1 MGSLTTQAMSRL
13 TAAGPLSR
21 VDDAVRAL
29 ADLKAVHLLDYP
41 GDEDGFELGSPTD
54 ESEEIGRDLN
64 RYRSVSSQLDLVDP
78 KSILESEP
86 VRVQLAAELPSRV
99 EIMLGLL
106 DRIDVIDSELSST
119 SEEVN
124 ALETLRPL
132 DLDLDLLSG
141 YESLTAFV
149 GTVKDVART
158 ESSAPDGIV
167 IIEGVKPVVAA
178 VFCAN
183 ASASSVQ
190 SELTEAGFAA
200 IPVPEGEG
208 PISVRLEGL
217 SSRRGELLAERSTLQ
232 EEVDAWAEDHGTSLL
247 SGIELLERDMALAL
261 GPIRVAVSGHAFVVD
276 GWIETARSEEV
287 QSVLSETCRVVDIEP
302 FKIVP
307 GGGGHAHHGPELELP
322 PIKFADRQKSKPMEL
337 LTDLMGR
344 PRYGKVDPTLFM
356 FFTYPLF
363 FGLILGDI
371 LYGAATMLFG
381 YFLYTRIGH
390 TETGLLASKF
400 IVYIGIA
407 AVIFGYIYGEFAGFE
422 ILPHENHGSWEA
434 SHAPDWATWLTVLYP
449 NGGEIYY
456 DWSWEFGKLVLAF
469 PFHRVGHNL
478 DDLVLLTIYMGAVH
492 VLLGLLIGFRDI
504 WLYGDSHGNAGPI
517 VAFFD
522 RGSWITILIAGYF
535 FATGYLGLKTSP
547 GDETLTMMQTYGGI
561 FVVVGILMLS
571 YASYK
576 YHGMPML
583 IAALLGPIEGI
594 GMMPSVI
601 SYVRLFAVGVAGVK
615 IAETGN
621 DMLYGSHDAGM
632 LGVVEELA
640 HHDVAG
646 LTLLAVLLPVILPF
660 ALTLLKVS
668 LPELPLGLNSFG
680 RQFLFGFLISGGLG
694 FALGVGGSVFM
705 LLTLFFGWLVVQVF
719 AWILGLVSP
728 NIHTARLHLVEWMR
742 QFYEAVGD
750 KFEPFGFTARVVEVE

>member
-1 MGSLTTQAMSRL
+1 
-13 TAAGPLSR
+13 
-21 VDDAVRAL
+21 
-29 ADLKAVHLLDYP
+29 
-41 GDEDGFELGSPTD
+41 
-54 ESEEIGRDLN
+54 
-64 RYRSVSSQLDLVDP
+64 
-78 KSILESEP
+78 
-86 VRVQLAAELPSRV
+86 
-99 EIMLGLL
+99 
-106 DRIDVIDSELSST
+106 
-119 SEEVN
+119 
-124 ALETLRPL
+124 
-132 DLDLDLLSG
+132 
-141 YESLTAFV
+141 
-149 GTVKDVART
+149 
-158 ESSAPDGIV
+158 
-167 IIEGVKPVVAA
+167 
-178 VFCAN
+178 
-183 ASASSVQ
+183 
-190 SELTEAGFAA
+190 
-200 IPVPEGEG
+200 
-208 PISVRLEGL
+208 
-217 SSRRGELLAERSTLQ
+217 
-232 EEVDAWAEDHGTSLL
+232 
-247 SGIELLERDMALAL
+247 
-261 GPIRVAVSGHAFVVD
+261 
-276 GWIETARSEEV
+276 
-287 QSVLSETCRVVDIEP
+287 
-302 FKIVP
+302 
-307 GGGGHAHHGPELELP
+307 
-322 PIKFADRQKSKPMEL
+322 MEL
-337 LTDLMGR
+337 LTDMMGR

-422 ILPHENHGSWEA
+422 ILPHHVDHGWEA
-434 SHAPDWATWLTVLYP
+434 SHAPDWATWLTALYP
-449 NGGEIYY
+449 YGGEFQ
-456 DWSWEFGKLVLAF
+456 WERSWEFGKLVLAF

-535 FATGYLGLKTSP
+535 FATGYLGLKANP
-547 GDETLTMMQTYGGI
+547 GDETLTMMYTYGLI
-561 FVVVGILMLS
+561 FVAVGILMLC

-576 YHGMPML
+576 YHGMPLL
-583 IAALLGPIEGI
+583 IAGLLGLIEGI
-594 GMMPSVI
+594 GLMPSVI

-660 ALTLLKVS
+660 ALILLKVS

>member
-54 ESEEIGRDLN
+54 ESEEIGRGLN

-208 PISVRLEGL
+208 PISVRLESL

-322 PIKFADRQKSKPMEL
+322 PIKFADRHKSKPMEL

-492 VLLGLLIGFRDI
+492 VLLGLIIGFRDI
-504 WLYGDSHGNAGPI
+504 WIHGDSHGNTGPV
-517 VAFFD
+517 VALFD

-660 ALTLLKVS
+660 ALNILKVS
-668 LPELPLGLNSFG
+668 LPELPFGLNSFG

-728 NIHTARLHLVEWMR
+728 NIHTARLHLVEWMK